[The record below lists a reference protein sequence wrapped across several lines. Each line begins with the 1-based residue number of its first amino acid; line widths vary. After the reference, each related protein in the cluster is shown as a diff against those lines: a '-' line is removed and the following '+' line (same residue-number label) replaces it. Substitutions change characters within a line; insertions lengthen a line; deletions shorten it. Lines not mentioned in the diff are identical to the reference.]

1 MPLPGWLR
9 LKDIQFLDNNLLNI
23 KWKSKMADEKPTNQK
38 PPQKTSEKPPR
49 IPTGN
54 PGTRDDGPRPQTGS
68 IPAKR
73 K

>member
-1 MPLPGWLR
+1 
-9 LKDIQFLDNNLLNI
+9 
-23 KWKSKMADEKPTNQK
+23 MAKEKPTNQK
-38 PPQKTSEKPPR
+38 PQPKPSERPPR

-68 IPAKR
+68 IPIKR